1 MRRIV
6 LFTALVATLVA
17 PGGSAADAGGK
28 VVVSRGQPVQIAVVL
43 DKSDVLGALF
53 EKGIRNAV
61 EMAVQSRPTIRGF
74 PIQLNDGFD
83 APCVTDDAVAQN
95 AEAAAAVVAN
105 PQNVAVV
112 GHMCSYAFAAALPPD
127 QGGCPAPTPGTALSI
142 YENAGI
148 VTINGSTTNPCLPS
162 VGPTVFN
169 TTAVPDPGFGEW
181 YSEVT
186 ALPSDLLWQTAY
198 QSEFGAAPTEFADL
212 YFDATTLLLL
222 RLQEAS
228 RIVDGDLVIDRA
240 ALAQAV
246 RNTSRFNGVTCTV
259 TLDPATGFRIDD
271 PAALARCAD

>member
-1 MRRIV
+1 VPR
-6 LFTALVATLVA
+6 AH
-17 PGGSAADAGGK
+17 PGH
-28 VVVSRGQPVQIAVVL
+28 R
-43 DKSDVLGALF
+43 
-53 EKGIRNAV
+53 
-61 EMAVQSRPTIRGF
+61 
-74 PIQLNDGFD
+74 
-83 APCVTDDAVAQN
+83 
-95 AEAAAAVVAN
+95 
-105 PQNVAVV
+105 
-112 GHMCSYAFAAALPPD
+112 
-127 QGGCPAPTPGTALSI
+127 LSV

-169 TTAVPDPGFGEW
+169 STAVPDPGFGEW
-181 YSEVT
+181 YSEIT
-186 ALPSDLLWQTAY
+186 TLPSDLLWQTAY
-198 QSEFGAAPTEFADL
+198 QSEFGAVPTEFADL

-246 RNTSRFNGVTCTV
+246 RNTSRFNSVTCTV